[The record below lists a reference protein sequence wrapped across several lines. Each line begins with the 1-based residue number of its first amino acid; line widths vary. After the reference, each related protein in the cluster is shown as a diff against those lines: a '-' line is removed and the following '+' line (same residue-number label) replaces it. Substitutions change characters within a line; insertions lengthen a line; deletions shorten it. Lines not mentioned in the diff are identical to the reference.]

1 MFLEKTLSR
10 NEALIDAAVTLHQ
23 AYQIPANSYVLD
35 VDAIVENVRMMAEMC
50 HKYHMKLYPMTKQ
63 IGRNPV
69 VIKALKEAGAD
80 GCVCVDMADARRVHE
95 AGMKIGHLGHLVQ
108 VPAGETDAAVAMK
121 PEYWTVYSMEKARA
135 ISEALV
141 RSGLEKTYTQ
151 KVMARIYAEG
161 DTYYTGHEGGF
172 AAEDVVETARA
183 LDALPGLKFAGITSF
198 PTQLFDADAVEV
210 KHTHNYQTLLEA
222 KERLEAAGFTKIE
235 VNAPGTTSS
244 HLFAEMAQKGI
255 TQVEPGHGMTGT
267 TPLHALKDLAEKP
280 AMVYVSEVCHFYKGR
295 GYCYGGGMYID
306 PVFPAYP
313 VKACVGASP
322 EEARKNQ
329 VVCDIPSPAAIDYYG
344 IFKPGASMKQGDTAV
359 FGFRAQA
366 FVTRAFV
373 VPVVGI
379 SRGTPQAAGIFDSDG
394 KAMGWPNW

>member
-23 AYQIPANSYVLD
+23 AYHIPANAYVLD
-35 VDAIVENVRMMAEMC
+35 VDTIVENVKMMADLC
-50 HKYHMKLYPMTKQ
+50 HKNGMKLYPMTKQ

-69 VIKALKEAGAD
+69 VIKALGEAGAD

-108 VPAGETDAAVAMK
+108 VPAGETAAAVAME
-121 PEYWTVYSMEKARA
+121 PEYWTVYSLEKAKA
-135 ISEALV
+135 ISEALPQ
-141 RSGLEKTYTQ
+141 GKTQ

-172 AAEDVVETARA
+172 PAEDVVEIAKK
-183 LDALPGLKFAGITSF
+183 LDAMPGLKFAGITTF
-198 PTQLFDADAVEV
+198 PTQLFDEASVEIR
-210 KHTHNYQTLLEA
+210 HTHNYQTLLQA
-222 KERLEAAGFTKIE
+222 KERLEAAGFTDIQ

-244 HLFAEMAQKGI
+244 HLFEEMAASGV

-267 TPLHALKDLAEKP
+267 TPIHALKDLAEKP
-280 AMVYVSEVCHFYKGR
+280 AMVYVSEVCHFYKNR

-313 VKACVGASP
+313 VKACVGSTP
-322 EEARKNQ
+322 EAAKKNL
-329 VVCDIPSPAAIDYYG
+329 VECAIPSPAAIDYYG
-344 IFKPGASMKQGDTAV
+344 IFEPGASMKPGDTVV

-373 VPVVGI
+373 VPVLGI
-379 SRGTPQAAGIFDSDG
+379 SSGNPKVAGIFDSDG
-394 KAMGWPNW
+394 KVMGWPNW